1 MRWHAQL
8 AGLQL
13 STCFSLRFVV
23 LACPAVGCQLPQQHS
38 SLCHISPPVCLAAR
52 RYLTPLLVSL
62 GVQLEP
68 VLGPALGWAL
78 GVAAAPGLFTW
89 IGGSIVLLA
98 TLGATL
104 ATARR
109 QQQEEAAAAE
119 ANGRLLLKN
128 KSMRLPSS
136 SADGASYAA
145 VAAEA
150 HSRQGSQAGGGSSST
165 REGDMDVI
173 VSERQQLL
181 PASSQLS
188 HHAKPHAADHYEIEL
203 PDIRTEQR

>member
-1 MRWHAQL
+1 
-8 AGLQL
+8 
-13 STCFSLRFVV
+13 
-23 LACPAVGCQLPQQHS
+23 
-38 SLCHISPPVCLAAR
+38 
-52 RYLTPLLVSL
+52 
-62 GVQLEP
+62 
-68 VLGPALGWAL
+68 
-78 GVAAAPGLFTW
+78 VAAAPGLFTW

-109 QQQEEAAAAE
+109 QQQEEEAAAAAE
-119 ANGRLLLKN
+119 SRLLLKN

-136 SADGASYAA
+136 SVDDDAGYAA
-145 VAAEA
+145 VDAEA
-150 HSRQGSQAGGGSSST
+150 AAPGRSRQADGGSSSV

-188 HHAKPHAADHYEIEL
+188 HHVKPHAVEHHEIEL
-203 PDIRTEQR
+203 PDIHSEQR

>member
-1 MRWHAQL
+1 M
-8 AGLQL
+8 
-13 STCFSLRFVV
+13 
-23 LACPAVGCQLPQQHS
+23 
-38 SLCHISPPVCLAAR
+38 
-52 RYLTPLLVSL
+52 
-62 GVQLEP
+62 
-68 VLGPALGWAL
+68 LGPALGWAL

-109 QQQEEAAAAE
+109 QQQEEAAAVE
-119 ANGRLLLKN
+119 ADSRLLLKN
-128 KSMRLPSS
+128 KSLRLPSS
-136 SADGASYAA
+136 SADDASYAA
-145 VAAEA
+145 AAAEA
-150 HSRQGSQAGGGSSST
+150 APARSRQGSQVDGGSSSA

-188 HHAKPHAADHYEIEL
+188 HHAKPHAADHHEIEL
-203 PDIRTEQR
+203 PDIHTEQR